1 MSRQQSLPHVGARRL
16 VYGGLPWVWVLSL
29 LVGPPLAAQ
38 ADITSNLVGY
48 WALDAGTGTTAI
60 DSSTS
65 NITLTLANGPTWALP
80 GKVGAAAVSFVA
92 ANSQALE
99 VPIETTSPLWPN
111 TGDFTVAAWI
121 KLAAT
126 GAEHGI
132 AGTWSS
138 SGALWY
144 MRVNNTGT
152 LLWVMTDVDT
162 ASITVFGTGTI
173 TDTTTWH
180 HVAASVVRASN
191 VTFYID
197 GTAAGSGSVT
207 TVAGSVNKATTTW
220 FNVGAI
226 GSTAIQFATATLDDV
241 RIYARALTVGD
252 VGALIA
258 LGGAAG
264 PRRSPLWRGAAPRPF
279 PHAVATRASARA
291 R

>member
-1 MSRQQSLPHVGARRL
+1 MAQVASLPGEARTVEIGGLARNRTYCWQVRLPSGPGAHLLCSPETPLVWGALRSPRPPPQLGARRR

-29 LVGPPLAAQ
+29 LVGPPLVAQ

-48 WALDAGTGTTAI
+48 WALDPGTGTTAI

-173 TDTTTWH
+173 T
-180 HVAASVVRASN
+180 
-191 VTFYID
+191 
-197 GTAAGSGSVT
+197 
-207 TVAGSVNKATTTW
+207 
-220 FNVGAI
+220 
-226 GSTAIQFATATLDDV
+226 
-241 RIYARALTVGD
+241 
-252 VGALIA
+252 
-258 LGGAAG
+258 
-264 PRRSPLWRGAAPRPF
+264 
-279 PHAVATRASARA
+279 
-291 R
+291 